1 MEKELK
7 TRAKTPIY
15 RERILDVLRKAD
27 RPLYIAE
34 IQRLPDIKDW
44 HSARGI
50 LYRLNSEGL
59 VRAIQT
65 KRELLFQ
72 MAEPSVG
79 ALHPFVA
86 TMPEIAELLEKPEP
100 KVKVRLMGKPKHGA
114 LLLEKGDN
122 KYETNPADWV
132 KLTEKYPLESIVE
145 NLEKG
150 LRERGFPIK
159 QGELLPEMKKV
170 LKK

>member
-34 IQRLPDIKDW
+34 IQRLAGIKDW

-59 VRAIQT
+59 VKAIQT

-72 MAEPSVG
+72 IAEPKASVTPL
-79 ALHPFVA
+79 ASWFTPPI
-86 TMPEIAELLEKPEP
+86 PEIARLLEKPEP
-100 KVKVRLMGKPKHGA
+100 KV
-114 LLLEKGDN
+114 E
-122 KYETNPADWV
+122 V
-132 KLTEKYPLESIVE
+132 KLAKGTLRNGTLLFEKV
-145 NLEKG
+145 
-150 LRERGFPIK
+150 
-159 QGELLPEMKKV
+159 KKR
-170 LKK
+170 